1 MDPEGR
7 DGEAPPR
14 EVRIQGIALFV
25 TGGVLIALL
34 ALAFW
39 AGRWFERQVSP
50 PSASAGRE
58 PSGDAVKEDAKAED
72 LTFFDTLGGEGRAVE
87 PQREVRPKPALAE
100 ASERA
105 PEAAVSSVSPPR
117 GGPFFVQVFAGR
129 DREAAG
135 EIVRS
140 LGGRGYPVSVEGE
153 REGRGALFKVRVGG
167 YRERAEAQVV
177 AERLKREGQAG
188 AWVTKAE

>member
-7 DGEAPPR
+7 QEEAPAR

-25 TGGVLIALL
+25 TGGVLLALL

-50 PSASAGRE
+50 MQPSSDRDRAGAVAKEE
-58 PSGDAVKEDAKAED
+58 PRADD
-72 LTFFDTLGGEGRAVE
+72 LTFFDTLGGGGRAAE
-87 PQREVRPKPALAE
+87 PQREARPKPQVGE
-100 ASERA
+100 P
-105 PEAAVSSVSPPR
+105 PEAAPDRPAAPPAR
-117 GGPFFVQVFAGR
+117 GGPFVVQVFAGR
-129 DREAAG
+129 DRRAAE
-135 EIVRS
+135 EIVRA
-140 LGGRGYPVSVEGE
+140 LRDKGYPVSVEGE

-167 YRERAEAQVV
+167 YADRTEAQSA

-188 AWVTKAE
+188 AWVTRRD

>member
-1 MDPEGR
+1 MDPEAR

-25 TGGVLIALL
+25 TGGVLVALL
-34 ALAFW
+34 TLVFW

-50 PSASAGRE
+50 QAASAGRE
-58 PSGDAVKEDAKAED
+58 PSADATGDEAKAED
-72 LTFFDTLGGEGRAVE
+72 LTFFDTLGGGGRAAE
-87 PQREVRPKPALAE
+87 PQREVRPKTVPAE
-100 ASERA
+100 PSERA
-105 PEAAVSSVSPPR
+105 PEVAASPVSPPR

-129 DREAAG
+129 DRKAAE

-140 LGGRGYPVSVEGE
+140 LGSHGYPVSVEGE

-167 YRERAEAQVV
+167 YSERAEAQAV